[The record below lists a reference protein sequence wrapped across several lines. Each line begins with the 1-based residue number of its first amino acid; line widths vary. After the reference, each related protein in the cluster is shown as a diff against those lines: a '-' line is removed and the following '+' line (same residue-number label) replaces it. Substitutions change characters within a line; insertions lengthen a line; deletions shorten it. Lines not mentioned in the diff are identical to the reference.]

1 MAGHGGGAWKVA
13 YADFVTAMMAFFLVM
28 WITSQNDEVKEAVQT
43 YFQDP
48 WGYASDQVALGYQV
62 PGQGPGAGKV
72 PGRVPDRRMQ
82 SMPPPDPNN
91 DSDPPAQWAQQLDI
105 HFLSNTDRTLPA
117 LVVRFEEGSAK
128 LTPQAQDQLA
138 ALMPVLIGK
147 LNMIE
152 VRAHSTRRP
161 LSSRS
166 GFEDHWR
173 LCYERSLTLMKFLE
187 EHGVEPERIRLSQ
200 AAANEPLTTRYETA
214 LQKENDRV
222 ELFLLDTVAAELPG
236 TEATLSTDAK
246 DHKTTT
252 GGSEA
257 E

>member
-28 WITSQNDEVKEAVQT
+28 WITSQGEEVKESVAN

-48 WGYASDQVALGYQV
+48 WGYASDQAAPSYQV

-72 PGRVPDRRMQ
+72 PGRVQSRRMQ
-82 SMPPPDPNN
+82 MAPPPDATKESESPLV
-91 DSDPPAQWAQQLDI
+91 WAQQHDI
-105 HFLSNTDRTLPA
+105 HFLSNTDRTLPS
-117 LVVRFEEGSAK
+117 LIVRFEEGSAELAEPAK
-128 LTPQAQDQLA
+128 QQLA
-138 ALMPVLIGK
+138 VLLPALVGK
-147 LNMIE
+147 LNMVE

-161 LSSRS
+161 LSEHS
-166 GFEDHWR
+166 GFEDHWQ
-173 LCYERSLTLMKFLE
+173 LCYRRGLATMNFLIE
-187 EHGVEPERIRLSQ
+187 QGIEPERIRLSQ
-200 AAANEPLTTRYETA
+200 SAANEPLTTRYETA

-246 DHKTTT
+246 DHETTT
-252 GGSEA
+252 GGLEA